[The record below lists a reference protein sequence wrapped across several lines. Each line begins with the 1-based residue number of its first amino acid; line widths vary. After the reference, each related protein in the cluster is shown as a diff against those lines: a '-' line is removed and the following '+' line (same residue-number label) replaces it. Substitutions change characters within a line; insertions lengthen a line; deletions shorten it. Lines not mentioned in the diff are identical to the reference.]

1 MTHKPPLH
9 AVVLAGGAG
18 ERFWP
23 ASRTAH
29 PKPLLR
35 VVGGRSLLDATL
47 LRAHR
52 FAARDRI
59 WIVCGV
65 EHASEL
71 RKASGLPASR
81 VLVEPRRRNTAM
93 AAAWISQR
101 IAAEDPDAVMAVLPA
116 DHHVPDTGAFARA
129 IARAAGAAHAARVM
143 VTLGVTPTRPDTGY
157 GYIELGPRAG
167 PKFRGLREVKRFVEK
182 PDLARARRY
191 LRGGVHLWN
200 AGVFVWSARTL
211 LEEIEACEPQL
222 HAALAPLRRAPKGR
236 NRKAVEA
243 AYRAAPSLPIDV
255 AVMERSR
262 RVWTLPVD
270 FAWSD
275 VGTWASLA
283 DELGVGSPGAKSSTR
298 KSSAG
303 RGSNRVIAG
312 DVLLEDAESNLVW
325 GGKRLV
331 ALLGVEDLA
340 VVDTEDVIFI
350 TKLGSGSD
358 VRRLVTAV
366 RKRGRDDL
374 T

>member
-1 MTHKPPLH
+1 
-9 AVVLAGGAG
+9 VLAGGAG

-29 PKPLLR
+29 PKPLLK

-52 FAARDRI
+52 FAAPDRV
-59 WIVCGV
+59 WVVCGK
-65 EHASEL
+65 EHAGEL

-81 VLVEPRRRNTAM
+81 VLVEPQRRNTAM

-101 IAAEDPDAVMAVLPA
+101 IAAEDSDAVMAVLPA
-116 DHHVPDTGAFARA
+116 DHHIPDSRSFARDIGRA
-129 IARAAGAAHAARVM
+129 ARAAHGAGVL

-157 GYIELGPRAG
+157 GYIELGSPAEA
-167 PKFRGLREVKRFVEK
+167 KFRGLHEVRRFVEK
-182 PDLARARRY
+182 PDLARAKRY
-191 LRGGVHLWN
+191 LRGGKHLWN
-200 AGVFVWSARTL
+200 AGVFVWSAQTL
-211 LEEIEACEPQL
+211 LDEVERCEPEL
-222 HAALAPLRRAPKGR
+222 HAALEPLRRAPRGR

-255 AVMERSR
+255 AVMERSE

-283 DELGVGSPGAKSSTR
+283 DELGVGKPARSSRTR
-298 KSSAG
+298 KSPAG
-303 RGSNRVIAG
+303 EGSNRVIDG
-312 DVLLEDAESNLVW
+312 QVLLEDADSNLVW

-350 TKLGSGSD
+350 TKLGAGSD
-358 VRRLVTAV
+358 VRRLVGAV
-366 RKRGRDDL
+366 RKLGRDDL